1 MRISP
6 LHHDAPE
13 VVSETPELVP
23 QTSTI
28 SQPGDQ
34 LSTNVNPTPLHVP
47 NNPNASD
54 GLSMP
59 KNSAISLSANHAR
72 GITPTLSIPTLGE
85 VNLNSTESK
94 TLLSHMVP
102 SQYQKLEPL
111 WYKDMHAL
119 SNGTMS
125 IAALEAKMTDRGTVF
140 KSASSKKTWNTF
152 LNAFSAEAGIVLG
165 NAGPG
170 GELGL
175 RIDIKKLTEMVPER
189 SRNRSNFGTWLLDTV
204 ALQGFIGLTLYSAN
218 KMGVDETWRE
228 FTEHNGGPHF
238 DMAGGEFSWKDGNFG
253 DWIANGVGHPLIFY
267 GTTEIYKKQGHG
279 PLAAWFGTLATNI
292 MFECFWEHYEKTPG
306 VSGHDFF
313 LMNGII
319 GPTFSALS
327 EEILG
332 EGNRAGLA
340 VHAGVG
346 GSMRRYNSMM
356 EAYVENGKK
365 GHRYSVM
372 WSPNYIKEPGTSRK
386 DVPYM
391 PYDFGL
397 RFTDLNQGFYVAAN
411 LNMNNT
417 AKEFDDFKTNPIKG
431 FELKAGFTIDLDKGL
446 KKLFK

>member
-1 MRISP
+1 MRI
-6 LHHDAPE
+6 
-13 VVSETPELVP
+13 
-23 QTSTI
+23 
-28 SQPGDQ
+28 
-34 LSTNVNPTPLHVP
+34 TPLQPDAAHGLNENAENAPQIVSTQPAEERLEHIENRSGLSVP
-47 NNPNASD
+47 NNPSGAD
-54 GLSMP
+54 GLSTP
-59 KNSAISLSANHAR
+59 KSSAVSLSANHTR
-72 GITPTLSIPTLGE
+72 GITPTLSIPALAE

-102 SQYQKLEPL
+102 GDYQKLEPN

-119 SNGTMS
+119 SSGTMS
-125 IAALEAKMTDRGTVF
+125 IAALEAKMEERGTVF

-152 LNAFSAEAGIVLG
+152 LNAFSAEAGLVLS
-165 NAGPG
+165 NRGPD

-175 RIDIKKLTEMVPER
+175 RIDLKKITEMVPER
-189 SRNRSNFGTWLLDTV
+189 SRDRSNFGTWILDTV
-204 ALQGFIGLTLYSAN
+204 ALQGFIGLTLYTAN

-228 FTEHNGGPHF
+228 FTEHNGGPRF

-253 DWIANGVGHPLIFY
+253 DWIANGVGHPIIFY

-397 RFTDLNQGFYVAAN
+397 RFTDLKQGFYVAAN